1 MATITQHW
9 DGVIS
14 ELAAK
19 KATDIEIENKRQEI
33 ANKFQLAAKAKGLS
47 SKEINETLDYF
58 DTYSRQ
64 KTTAQDDQLTP
75 EEQEMDA
82 LKTRHNA
89 WFQSGAIKEV
99 GKRVK
104 DAGIGALSSFA
115 GMGGD
120 VAQTAADVGENDKSE
135 LASQAAQGLYN
146 VRDDIRSNYSEGT
159 K

>member
-75 EEQEMDA
+75 EEREMAQRVKDG
-82 LKTRHNA
+82 TVT
-89 WFQSGAIKEV
+89 QGAIKEV
-99 GKRVK
+99 GKRFK
-104 DAGIGALSSFA
+104 DVGLGVVSSLTR
-115 GMGGD
+115 MGGD
-120 VAQTAADVGENDKSE
+120 VAQTVADVGDNDKSE
-135 LASQAAQGLYN
+135 LSSQIAQGLYN
-146 VRDDIRSNYSEGT
+146 ATDDIRSNRVSVFAA
-159 K
+159 